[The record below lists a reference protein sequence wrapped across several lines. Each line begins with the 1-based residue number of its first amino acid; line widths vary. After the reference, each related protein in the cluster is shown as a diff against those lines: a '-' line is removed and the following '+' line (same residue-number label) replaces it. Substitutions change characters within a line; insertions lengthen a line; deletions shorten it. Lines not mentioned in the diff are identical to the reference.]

1 MTGILDLL
9 AASDDY
15 GEACRRIE
23 ALHQE
28 ARRSGLTSALHQRLA
43 SVHLGVGNHGKAA
56 QEATNAL
63 RLDPASTEAHYVLA
77 LGLLGQAMSGRP
89 ERLHALLR
97 RAAASLGHVKDDEA
111 RELREQVLDLLEH
124 PQGPAT
130 ALRALATSK

>member
-15 GEACRRIE
+15 GEACKRIE
-23 ALHQE
+23 ALEHV
-28 ARRSGLTSALHQRLA
+28 ARRTGATAAIHLRLA
-43 SVHLGVGNHGKAA
+43 AVHLGVGNHGKAA
-56 QEATNAL
+56 QEATHAL
-63 RLDPASTEAHYVLA
+63 RLDSASTEAHYLLA
-77 LGLLGQAMSGRP
+77 LSLVGQATSGRP

-97 RAAASLGHVKDDEA
+97 RAAASLSHLKDDEA
-111 RELREQVLDLLEH
+111 RELREEVLDLLEH